1 MAPEYITRKQA
12 AEILSCSDQLISKLI
27 KNGTLPACK
36 LGAHAIR
43 IRRSDL
49 DAMVAAWSTSAKRT
63 EVKQ

>member
-12 AEILSCSDQLISKLI
+12 AEMLSCSDQLVSKLI

-36 LGAHAIR
+36 LGTHAIR

-49 DAMVAAWSTSAKRT
+49 EAMMAAWSTTRT
-63 EVKQ
+63 GVEQ